1 MTRTSTRARST
12 TALSATAAAVLA
24 LVLAPAT
31 GHATQIQAVYQFSA
45 QDFLDS
51 NFDPPTGSTS
61 TTAAGTFAFTFDDT
75 VLPDHEIVP
84 TSVSG
89 VDLTY
94 FDGTMMDFDETNSGV
109 DVDFGNLPGEARI
122 TFGGTITG
130 VCCSVG
136 LSNDFRLRF
145 DISWADG
152 TVNAIVNDFSFNST
166 TDPVYSGPTTV
177 TLVSYAAVPEPSTSL
192 LLGLG
197 LVAAA
202 TRKRRR
208 FRAVM

>member
-31 GHATQIQAVYQFSA
+31 SQATQIQAVYQFSA

-51 NFDPPTGSTS
+51 NFDPPMGSTS
-61 TTAAGTFAFTFDDT
+61 TTAAGTFGFTFNDAA
-75 VLPDHEIVP
+75 LPDHEIVP
-84 TSVSG
+84 TSVLG

-130 VCCSVG
+130 GIAVLATVLAAWGMRSRTRVVS
-136 LSNDFRLRF
+136 LRLRQRRVPGLPA
-145 DISWADG
+145 SA
-152 TVNAIVNDFSFNST
+152 
-166 TDPVYSGPTTV
+166 
-177 TLVSYAAVPEPSTSL
+177 TLPAFGDDHA
-192 LLGLG
+192 G
-197 LVAAA
+197 
-202 TRKRRR
+202 
-208 FRAVM
+208 